1 MRKEGRIMLA
11 QEHFYGGRYKLKMQ
25 NVLISEAYTIN
36 ALALFTKTNK

>member
-25 NVLISEAYTIN
+25 NVLISEAYTN